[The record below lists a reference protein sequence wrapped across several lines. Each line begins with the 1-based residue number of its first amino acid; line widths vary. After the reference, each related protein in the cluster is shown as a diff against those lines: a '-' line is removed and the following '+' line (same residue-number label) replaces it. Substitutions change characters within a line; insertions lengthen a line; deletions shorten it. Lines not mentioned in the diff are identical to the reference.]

1 MKNIL
6 EQLYNGEIYPAEQ
19 YRPKEKVC
27 QKSNQEDGSRYD
39 EFIEIL
45 KKQNPPLDKLFDE
58 VMGEQIDEIQ
68 DEYSGIFISGFRL
81 GARIMA
87 EVFK

>member
-6 EQLYNGEIYPAEQ
+6 EQLYNGEVYPAEQ
-19 YRPKEKVC
+19 YRPKEKVY
-27 QKSNQEDGSRYD
+27 QRSNQEDGSRYD

-45 KKQNPPLDKLFDE
+45 KKHDPPLDKLFDE
-58 VMGEQIDEIQ
+58 VMSEQIDEIQ

-87 EVFK
+87 EVFR

>member
-1 MKNIL
+1 MRRIL
-6 EQLYNGEIYPAEQ
+6 EQLYNGEIFPAEQ
-19 YRPKEKVC
+19 YCAKGRGY
-27 QKSNQEDGSRYD
+27 QKSVQEDESHYD

-45 KKQNPPLDKLFDE
+45 RNQEPPLDKLFDE
-58 VMGEQIDEIQ
+58 VMSEQIDEIQ

-87 EVFK
+87 EVFR

>member
-6 EQLYNGEIYPAEQ
+6 EQLYNGEIFPAEQ
-19 YRPKEKVC
+19 YRNKEQKD
-27 QKSNQEDGSRYD
+27 QKSYREENSHYE

-45 KKQNPPLDKLFDE
+45 RKQEPPLDELFDE
-58 VMGEQIDEIQ
+58 VMNERFEETQ
-68 DEYSGIFISGFRL
+68 DEYAGIFISGFRL

-87 EVFK
+87 EVFR

>member
-1 MKNIL
+1 MMSIL
-6 EQLYNGEIYPAEQ
+6 EQLYNGEIFPAEK
-19 YRPKEKVC
+19 YSPKGKECRKGY
-27 QKSNQEDGSRYD
+27 QESNSRYD
-39 EFIEIL
+39 EFVEIL

-58 VMGEQIDEIQ
+58 VLEEQLDEIQ

-87 EVFK
+87 EVFR

>member
-19 YRPKEKVC
+19 YRSKEKEHS
-27 QKSNQEDGSRYD
+27 KSPHEDYSHYE
-39 EFIEIL
+39 EFNERL
-45 KKQNPPLDKLFDE
+45 KKLDPPLDKLFDE
-58 VMGEQIDEIQ
+58 VMNEQFDEIQ

-87 EVFK
+87 EVFR